1 MSQNAAS
8 TNSAAASRAAAWNS
22 RSGRSAAPKAR
33 ATQWKSGGSYIH
45 SRPEM
50 RGTRRSPLVAMPCT
64 MPRPS
69 ASCDFHR
76 SCPMP
81 GRTKRTAMRA
91 SAAEGSGSA
100 RDGSR
105 GGMPRRLLR
114 LLGVAALEL
123 LDAARGVDDLLLA
136 GVVRVGL
143 GGDLDLDDRVLLAVG
158 PLHQLAALGVDGRAG
173 EEGVVRAGV
182 EEDHR
187 LVFGVGAR
195 FHDGGAFRE
204 GADYTSIFRAVHLS
218 SVRGSGSPAR

>member
-1 MSQNAAS
+1 
-8 TNSAAASRAAAWNS
+8 
-22 RSGRSAAPKAR
+22 
-33 ATQWKSGGSYIH
+33 
-45 SRPEM
+45 
-50 RGTRRSPLVAMPCT
+50 MPCT

-187 LVFGVGAR
+187 LVFGVRALLHGPSCWLGAER
-195 FHDGGAFRE
+195 GGIIQKINPFAWNRRTPRWTWWRAACRSGTRPPRARPSGTAACAAPRPSAA
-204 GADYTSIFRAVHLS
+204 GAPRSAAP
-218 SVRGSGSPAR
+218 RGGCRSGSR